1 MLQRGW
7 IYQASWE
14 LAGPLVLSLLLPL
27 PLCLLPV
34 EEEAAVLLGRQ
45 AAEAEEVLQPLSLC
59 LLPVEEEAAVL
70 LVREAAEAV
79 GSSTV
84 GTLAIVCRVAGLGQ
98 CPARVPARHGCAAWL
113 GWGQCPARG
122 PA

>member
-27 PLCLLPV
+27 PLCLLLV
-34 EEEAAVLLGRQ
+34 GEAAVLLGRE

-79 GSSTV
+79 LILHIRFQKNLNV
-84 GTLAIVCRVAGLGQ
+84 VVAL
-98 CPARVPARHGCAAWL
+98 VS
-113 GWGQCPARG
+113 
-122 PA
+122 